1 MLFRSPA
8 FIWVAEEHRNRFA
21 QPLSGWWSHAKP
33 FEMSPGYA
41 PAEGIRRFLTG
52 TQGIVSMSVAEVG
65 LDVAARADMGAVRA
79 KSLELSD
86 LFIELVE
93 TRLSHHP
100 VEIVT
105 PREHEHRGSQVSIA
119 HEEGFAIM
127 SALIARGIIGDY
139 REPSILRFGL
149 TPLYLGFAD
158 VWDTVEAL
166 RDILDNRLWDTPEF
180 KVRGAVT

>member
-1 MLFRSPA
+1 
-8 FIWVAEEHRNRFA
+8 
-21 QPLSGWWSHAKP
+21 
-33 FEMSPGYA
+33 
-41 PAEGIRRFLTG
+41 
-52 TQGIVSMSVAEVG
+52 
-65 LDVAARADMGAVRA
+65 
-79 KSLELSD
+79 
-86 LFIELVE
+86 
-93 TRLSHHP
+93 
-100 VEIVT
+100 
-105 PREHEHRGSQVSIA
+105 
-119 HEEGFAIM
+119 M